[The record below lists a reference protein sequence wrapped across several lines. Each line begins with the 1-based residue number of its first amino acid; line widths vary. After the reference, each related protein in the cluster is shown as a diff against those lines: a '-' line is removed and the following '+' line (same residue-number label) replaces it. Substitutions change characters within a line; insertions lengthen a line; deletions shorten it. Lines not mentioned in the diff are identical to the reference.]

1 MAFLSDDHRV
11 QTDFLFALRAFADTR
26 EKEQNWQGFCLYCM
40 EIAATTLRVYQAEM
54 RKDPKGL
61 SPVELAKMDKWQ
73 SALTMKRIQDA
84 ASGAYS
90 AQEITEL
97 VAILKGK
104 NASGTLAAENT
115 KLKQDKTNLETQLR
129 DSQARVAQARRDLDA
144 DLAAVKAACADNAAK
159 AGGCAAQAADCL
171 KILEEM
177 KAASLK
183 SLVETQRILKDIE
196 SKTTD
201 PGNLAAVQNLVTVVS
216 GRLGSTDV
224 ADVSANMAIIADL
237 QDKVK
242 KLSDEKNAWTV
253 EKARLEAELAGA
265 RAGSITVKQDS
276 IDLLQKMGKYLDSS
290 FQNANFM
297 PSVESIEK
305 LKEDFTGTSGD
316 FGNSLVKVLKGVRNY
331 GMLLGGLSIITNQ
344 GFIEKFENVATF
356 FETQNLQT
364 KLIQQFYKLFALEK
378 KEDGL
383 QIIRSLKENN
393 IDSSK
398 KKLFLSTIGDNLQS
412 LDIEMN
418 AKTGSKI
425 ESIMKIFN
433 ADHEITISQLEMIS
447 KHLLLMCFAL
457 SDTVNYKHVNKILS
471 ICSNKM
477 MELGA
482 LKTEEFNT
490 LMRLVPN
497 IQFMFKKDD
506 LLEKIPVNLFSSGI
520 YMYDSTDVALNLL
533 KENMLRCIESATK
546 DKMDAYDIS

>member
-40 EIAATTLRVYQAEM
+40 EIAATTLRVYQAETG
-54 RKDPKGL
+54 KSPKGL
-61 SPVELAKMDKWQ
+61 SPVELAKMDKVQ
-73 SALTMKRIQDA
+73 SALTMKKIQDA
-84 ASGAYS
+84 ARGAHS

-104 NASGTLAAENT
+104 NTSGTFAAENT
-115 KLKQDKTNLETQLR
+115 KLKQDKANLETQLR
-129 DSQARVAQARRDLDA
+129 DSQGRVAQARRDLDA

-177 KAASLK
+177 KSASLK
-183 SLVETQRILKDIE
+183 SLVETQTILKDIE
-196 SKTTD
+196 SKTAD
-201 PGNLAAVQNLVTVVS
+201 PGNSAAVHDLVTVVS
-216 GRLGSTDV
+216 ARLGSTDV
-224 ADVSANMAIIADL
+224 AAVSANMAIIADL

-242 KLSDEKNAWTV
+242 KLNEEKNAWTA

-265 RAGSITVKQDS
+265 RAGSITVSQDS
-276 IDLLQKMGKYLDSS
+276 NDLLQKMGKYLDSS

-305 LKEDFTGTSGD
+305 LKGDFTGTSVQ
-316 FGNSLVKVLKGVRNY
+316 FGVELVKLLKGVRNY
-331 GMLLGGLSIITNQ
+331 GMLMGGLSIITNQ
-344 GFIEKFENVATF
+344 GFVEQFENVATF
-356 FETQNLQT
+356 FETQKLPP

-378 KEDGL
+378 KDDGL
-383 QIIRSLKENN
+383 QIIRNLKENN

-398 KKLFLSTIGDNLQS
+398 KTLFLSKIGNDLQS

-418 AKTGSKI
+418 ARTGSKF
-425 ESIMKIFN
+425 ESIMKILN
-433 ADHEITISQLEMIS
+433 SDYDITISQLEMIS
-447 KHLLLMCFAL
+447 KHLLLMCFSL
-457 SDTVNYKHVNKILS
+457 SDTVNYKHVNKFLS

-482 LKTEEFNT
+482 LKIEEFNT

-506 LLEKIPVNLFSSGI
+506 LLEKIPVNLFSRGI
-520 YMYDSTDVALNLL
+520 YMYGSTDVALNSM
-533 KENMLRCIESATK
+533 KQKMLQCIESATK